1 MGLKGFVVV
10 VVAAAAAAA
19 TENQIPMQ
27 ILAIV
32 RFVISYENYV
42 EINYQNRTLIDN
54 SYSFWTSLFDH
65 IANINKLV
73 YVSQKVDLYST

>member
-1 MGLKGFVVV
+1 
-10 VVAAAAAAA
+10 
-19 TENQIPMQ
+19 MQ

-42 EINYQNRTLIDN
+42 EIYYQNRTLIDN

-65 IANINKLV
+65 IANIKKLV
-73 YVSQKVDLYST
+73 YLDRELWFCSIT